1 MTIHNLQKAAKPL
14 CISSWPRLPS
24 RSYLWVQRE
33 TPQAAGLGAQT
44 SSLPVR
50 DSLCPPWSDVVVFPT
65 KPWRW
70 LSAEGRQTTW
80 NSMPAGY
87 HLASSRAC
95 WKSWITWFQTIELEK
110 INFIEAKWHSC
121 SNWSQKTDGKSC
133 PGCGCFYS
141 TPRCLS
147 KIRLRQCTLHLPACG
162 WLPQLLT
169 KRTQTWKI
177 LEAS

>member
-1 MTIHNLQKAAKPL
+1 MFQTCHDMP
-14 CISSWPRLPS
+14 WPSITSKRQLNPFAS
-24 RSYLWVQRE
+24 RRGHVCQVCKSYLWVQRE

-50 DSLCPPWSDVVVFPT
+50 DSLCPPRSDVVVFPT

-87 HLASSRAC
+87 HLASSLAC

-110 INFIEAKWHSC
+110 KNFIEAKWHSC

-147 KIRLRQCTLHLPACG
+147 KIRLRQCTLHLPVGGC
-162 WLPQLLT
+162 PNF
-169 KRTQTWKI
+169 
-177 LEAS
+177 